1 MGSKFFGNKNDNR
14 ETNGKR
20 LFKGRKSKSKSKVSS
35 NSNAKTKHII
45 PVDLP
50 NKILNNVL
58 IGTIPIMIGSK
69 YCMSTKYN
77 KSLK

>member
-35 NSNAKTKHII
+35 SSNAKTK
-45 PVDLP
+45 VQ
-50 NKILNNVL
+50 NKGFANS
-58 IGTIPIMIGSK
+58 GGSGVRK
-69 YCMSTKYN
+69 VGRGG
-77 KSLK
+77 